1 MSQLTG
7 LAPKGGIDV
16 SNPEEKEIESLE
28 GELGGYKEKI
38 APVNRGWVTWD
49 KDLIFLGRTPRGYE
63 LDFDAQAQWGCIPT
77 ESLLLSVAGC
87 MAIDCVSFLQ
97 KMKAVITKF
106 KIDIAGERNATP
118 PQYYKKIEMTIHISG
133 ENITPK
139 KMDRVVSLSQGKYCS
154 VYHSL
159 RKDLE
164 VKVDYKINE
173 EG

>member
-1 MSQLTG
+1 M
-7 LAPKGGIDV
+7 
-16 SNPEEKEIESLE
+16 SNPEEKEVESLE
-28 GELGGYKEKI
+28 SELGGYKEKI
-38 APVNRGWVTWD
+38 AQVNKGWVTWD

-106 KIDIAGERNATP
+106 KVDIAGERNLTP
-118 PQYYKKIEMTIHISG
+118 PQYYKKIEMTVHISG

-139 KMDRVVSLSQGKYCS
+139 KMDRVISLSQEKYCS
-154 VYHSL
+154 VYNSL
-159 RKDLE
+159 RNDLE
-164 VKVDYKINE
+164 VKIDYKINE
-173 EG
+173 Q